1 MNTVR
6 KNITLPSSTYEVI
19 NNFAKKRGVSF
30 SEFLRDT
37 ALKEIAKSENLDLL
51 EYINSNC
58 TFVDKQEQKEIEEL
72 NIEFDDLNG
81 KELSLDELLQ
91 D

>member
-6 KNITLPSSTYEVI
+6 KNITLPISTYETI
-19 NNFAKKRGVSF
+19 NNFAKKRGMTF

-37 ALKEIAKSENLDLL
+37 ALKEISKTENLDLL
-51 EYINSNC
+51 GYINSNC
-58 TFVDKQEQKEIEEL
+58 TFVDKQEQKEIEGL